1 MSAAR
6 FLRVNYAE
14 KLRAVNAG
22 GGTGEMRGL
31 VRGILSVLVPMK
43 VGFIL
48 VANRDV
54 ESENDFCRRH
64 QK

>member
-6 FLRVNYAE
+6 FLRVNDAK

-43 VGFIL
+43 AGFIL

-54 ESENDFCRRH
+54 ESENDICHRD

>member
-1 MSAAR
+1 M
-6 FLRVNYAE
+6 RVNDAE
-14 KLRAVNAG
+14 KLRAGNAG
-22 GGTGEMRGL
+22 GGTGEMGGL

-43 VGFIL
+43 TGFIL

-54 ESENDFCRRH
+54 ESENGFCQRH